1 MQRFSFPQLE
11 ITLRATQEHTS
22 LQGHELVGSLAG
34 SAFQGSSWLFARVGG
49 AGRTPAV
56 GAGSSLPPRWRLLV
70 TRASFPQDW
79 KDHQHICGQAA
90 AVTVQGEEVHV
101 AESVMEKVTV

>member
-1 MQRFSFPQLE
+1 M
-11 ITLRATQEHTS
+11 
-22 LQGHELVGSLAG
+22 
-34 SAFQGSSWLFARVGG
+34 FQGSSWLFARVGG
-49 AGRTPAV
+49 AGAHGGRGCGLLA
-56 GAGSSLPPRWRLLV
+56 ASKAWLLV